1 MIPISAYNPYF
12 FFVES
17 YSTIKMCV
25 FAKNFLKIDG
35 AIAILSFMEKFL
47 NFFLIFY
54 KFSLAEDN
62 WQIISACSLMNPFNQ
77 KLVNNVF
84 KSPKIGP
91 N

>member
-47 NFFLIFY
+47 NFFSYIVTNFL
-54 KFSLAEDN
+54 SLR
-62 WQIISACSLMNPFNQ
+62 IID
-77 KLVNNVF
+77 K
-84 KSPKIGP
+84 
-91 N
+91 